1 METKQLLVDTMD
13 LISWYKG
20 SRLQATQSFSKALSA
35 YRDGNMALATQ
46 LAYEARN
53 SLVKV
58 A

>member
-1 METKQLLVDTMD
+1 METKRLLVDTMD

-20 SRLQATQSFSKALSA
+20 SRVEATQCFSKALSA
-35 YRDGNMALATQ
+35 YRDGNMTLATQ

-53 SLVKV
+53 SLVDV

>member
-13 LISWYKG
+13 RISWYKG
-20 SRLQATQSFSKALSA
+20 SRVEATQCFSKALSA

-53 SLVKV
+53 SLVNV